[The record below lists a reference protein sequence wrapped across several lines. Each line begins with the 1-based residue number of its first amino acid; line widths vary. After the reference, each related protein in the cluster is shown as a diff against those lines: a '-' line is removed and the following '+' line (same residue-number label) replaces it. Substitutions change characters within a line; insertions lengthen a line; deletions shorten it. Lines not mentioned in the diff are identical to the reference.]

1 MSTRWVGVAV
11 LLACA
16 TFLVLVTLAAAH
28 YPGGTWLDRGRAGH
42 SFWEN
47 FLCDLLH
54 AHSLNGADNRV
65 ASRLSRAAML
75 AMAFALGAIWLVGP
89 TLSPR
94 RGHAALFCRALGG
107 VALVATIALILLPS
121 DRHPAAHAVA
131 VIGATL
137 GGTGATL
144 ALLLVLGAQ
153 PSARR
158 LAALG
163 WLAVG
168 LAVGDLA
175 LYVSTQYGGA
185 GLEVSTA
192 AIQRIA
198 TLVAVGFAAAVG
210 AGLVR
215 QRKPRS

>member
-16 TFLVLVTLAAAH
+16 TFLSLVTLAAAH

-54 AHSLNGADNRV
+54 ARSLSGADNRV
-65 ASRLSRAAML
+65 AARLSRAAML
-75 AMAFALGAIWLVGP
+75 VMAFALGAIWLVGP
-89 TLSPR
+89 RLSPR
-94 RGHAALFCRALGG
+94 RRRAALLSRALGG
-107 VALVATIALILLPS
+107 VALVATVALILLPS

-144 ALLLVLGAQ
+144 ALLLVLAAQ
-153 PSARR
+153 PAHRH

-168 LAVGDLA
+168 LSVSDLA
-175 LYVSTQYGGA
+175 LYASTQFGAA

-192 AIQRIA
+192 AVQRLA
-198 TLVAVGFAAAVG
+198 TLVAIAFAAAVG

-215 QRKPRS
+215 HAEPRS